1 MAARM
6 TSIRPFTER
15 DLPQVTSLYERE
27 IRSGHNPPPR
37 GLAGYFR
44 RTFLEH
50 PWVDP
55 DLPSLVFEAED
66 GRIAGFLGSH
76 VRRFRFDG
84 RPITLACS
92 GHLVTEPSLR
102 HLAPGAFL
110 LRRYFDGPQ
119 DVTITDGANAA
130 AQRLWERLG
139 GLTLHLSC
147 VDWVRVLRPV
157 AFGLQYA
164 ARRRSDGFARAV
176 APVLPR
182 RRRRAR
188 AQEPLRLEELTP
200 RALVE
205 GIRELASS
213 FRLHPDY
220 DEGFAEWLFREL
232 DAVSTRGRM
241 LRSLARTEDGRVL
254 GWWVA
259 YASRGAVGEVMQVA
273 AADGAEQ
280 TVLEHLCREA
290 GEVGAAALRGR
301 IEPRMLPALWA
312 RNRLLRYTGGAL
324 VQSRS
329 DELLQVLRSRRT
341 LLTRL
346 DGEWWMGHHTEPFA

>member
-1 MAARM
+1 M

-27 IRSGHNPPPR
+27 VRLGHDPPPP
-37 GLAGYFR
+37 GLVGYFR
-44 RTFLEH
+44 RTCLEH

-55 DLPSLVFEAED
+55 DLPSLVLEAAD

-76 VRRFRFDG
+76 VRRLRFDG
-84 RPITLACS
+84 RPITLACA
-92 GHLVTEPSLR
+92 GQLVTEPSLR

-130 AQRLWERLG
+130 AQQLWERLG
-139 GLTLHLSC
+139 GEPLDLSC
-147 VDWVRVLRPV
+147 LDWVRVLRPV

-164 ARRRSDGFARAV
+164 ARRRSDRFARAV
-176 APVLPR
+176 APVVPR

-188 AQEPLRLEELTP
+188 AQEPVRVEELTP
-200 RALVE
+200 LALVD
-205 GIRELASS
+205 GMRELAPS

-241 LRSLARTEDGRVL
+241 LRSLVRTEDGRVL
-254 GWWVA
+254 GWYVA

-280 TVLEHLCREA
+280 IVLEHLCREA
-290 GEVGAAALRGR
+290 DEEGAAALRGR
-301 IEPRMLPALWA
+301 IEPQLMPALRG
-312 RNRLLRYTGGAL
+312 RNWLFRYTGGAL